1 MVTEGERDVVATQGT
16 QRSASLPVE
25 KTAVEEQRST
35 SLKGTQEDEEPFVGN
50 PHEVINTT
58 TKTEENTDRSLEVL
72 NLADANEA
80 VDRTQSLLSHGHG
93 TRFASKALMMA
104 NKVTDEVEAVQ
115 SSAALE
121 ECRRSETS
129 LLTNKDPARGLD
141 TVKPVKQKRW
151 HPNKEQLR
159 RLEFY
164 YKHSRSSF
172 KDREGRM
179 KILEELS
186 KHGETEGQA
195 KLHTWSMNRRTKEK
209 RQAAQADMARI
220 NGEARADVPQ
230 QQTVKT
236 ASLGPDPIALYLE
249 ESNSEACRVCGID
262 DDDGMYCEKCN
273 GVYHCACVGLD
284 APPTDDFICPTCQRS

>member
-1 MVTEGERDVVATQGT
+1 
-16 QRSASLPVE
+16 
-25 KTAVEEQRST
+25 
-35 SLKGTQEDEEPFVGN
+35 
-50 PHEVINTT
+50 
-58 TKTEENTDRSLEVL
+58 
-72 NLADANEA
+72 
-80 VDRTQSLLSHGHG
+80 
-93 TRFASKALMMA
+93 MA
-104 NKVTDEVEAVQ
+104 NKVTDEDEAVQ
-115 SSAALE
+115 SSAAFE
-121 ECRRSETS
+121 DCRRSQPS
-129 LLTNKDPARGLD
+129 LLTNKDPGGGLD

-164 YKHSRSSF
+164 YKNSRSSF

-195 KLHTWSMNRRTKEK
+195 KLHRWSMNRRTKEK
-209 RQAAQADMARI
+209 RQAAQAEMARVT
-220 NGEARADVPQ
+220 GEARVDVPQ

-236 ASLGPDPIALYLE
+236 ASLGPDPIALYFE
-249 ESNSEACRVCGID
+249 DSNPEACRVCGVD

-284 APPTDDFICPTCQRS
+284 APPIDDFICPTCQQS